1 MKCEEAT
8 QRILEGGHGTLSRW
22 RVAMHVRNCEP
33 CGSVRHA
40 AGNLER
46 QIEMMEQPNFIDS
59 QRRIIAQRIGLDPQ
73 TSAPKSIQENRRMLT
88 QLYLPTALV
97 VAAIGVFSAMS
108 TQPRASEIDKVTQ
121 AMNKAKS
128 AHVQFIGTTK
138 GKSVLKGEVWYA
150 DGTFQISKP
159 GAPKVKIANGVAWQ
173 YNAKTKQWKM
183 NGKATASTLSDVL
196 PMLFTRE
203 DEEETLFSP
212 VEDGETVIYDQ
223 VVDGDI
229 ELEIWEEVPATTE
242 IITAMTRVKNL
253 QKEYTKQITDSGA
266 GVSPRPAAGT
276 TTDSGPAFK
285 GTANGKTY
293 TGQGVVVNARVYA
306 DKKTKLPEK
315 MVWYTK
321 SKKGEVIDIGTM
333 KMTFNKPAPKH

>member
-1 MKCEEAT
+1 
-8 QRILEGGHGTLSRW
+8 
-22 RVAMHVRNCEP
+22 
-33 CGSVRHA
+33 
-40 AGNLER
+40 
-46 QIEMMEQPNFIDS
+46 
-59 QRRIIAQRIGLDPQ
+59 
-73 TSAPKSIQENRRMLT
+73 MLT

-150 DGTFQISKP
+150 NGTFQISKP

-212 VEDGETVIYDQ
+212 VEDEGAVIYDQ

-229 ELEIWEEVPATTE
+229 ELEIWEEVPTTTE
-242 IITAMTRVKNL
+242 VITAMTRVKNL
-253 QKEYTKQITDSGA
+253 QKEYTKQITDSGSA
-266 GVSPRPAAGT
+266 TATGA
-276 TTDSGPAFK
+276 TTDSGPVFK
-285 GTANGKTY
+285 GNANGKTY

-321 SKKGEVIDIGTM
+321 SKTGEFVDIGTM
-333 KMTFNKPAPKH
+333 MMTFNKPAPKH